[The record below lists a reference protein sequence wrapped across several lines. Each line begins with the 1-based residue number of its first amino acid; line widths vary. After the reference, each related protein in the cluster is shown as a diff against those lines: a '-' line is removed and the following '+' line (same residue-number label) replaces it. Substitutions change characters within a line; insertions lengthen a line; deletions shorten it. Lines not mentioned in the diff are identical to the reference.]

1 MPLPRSPVSN
11 NESQQ
16 TKRRLIETSPEKG
29 NMAKKPVG
37 NMDVGELMQMMRTTM
52 NTLLEEKLENLPTKK
67 DLEDVKSEIT
77 VVAAEMGALKAEN
90 EKLKEEVEMLK
101 NMRREDE
108 ANIKWLEHQIKSTKL
123 VFKGVTFDK
132 SATNSIVRVCMENL
146 KVQPNILSA
155 RTVAVRN
162 GFYTIIAEF
171 ESEKAT
177 TEVLKATGKLAGSS
191 ISVDKDLHPRRQR
204 NKRAMLAVRREILA
218 QSKKHKITIRDDKMV
233 INNNWFTWSVN
244 NELVCGKQQGET
256 VLKTLYGVDLKMVNY
271 NDIFNRLESKN

>member
-1 MPLPRSPVSN
+1 
-11 NESQQ
+11 
-16 TKRRLIETSPEKG
+16 
-29 NMAKKPVG
+29 
-37 NMDVGELMQMMRTTM
+37 MDVGELMQMMRTTM

-244 NELVCGKQQGET
+244 NELLCGKQQGET